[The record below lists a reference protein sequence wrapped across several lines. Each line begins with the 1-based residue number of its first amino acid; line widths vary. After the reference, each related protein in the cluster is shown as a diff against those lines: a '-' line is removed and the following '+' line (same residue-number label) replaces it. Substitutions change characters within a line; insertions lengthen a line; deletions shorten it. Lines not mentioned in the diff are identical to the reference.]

1 MNIRAKI
8 RWEWFIISVLSLV
21 IIVGGY
27 LYLEKDKELKTNK
40 VQPLVE
46 KSKNQ
51 TEKDRILQKY
61 EKLEL
66 SYTNT
71 IHEIENV
78 VQDENINLAI
88 LKENLQ
94 QILETIKDEKDKINN
109 SSIDSIKYTSQKKA
123 RQLNEL
129 LEMSKEVLAER
140 LIELQEKNSKLTID
154 NRKLYYNLKKSIDHF
169 EKEKARNIYL
179 NEKVANVN
187 EKIRALE
194 TEGMQSKQELKSLK
208 REKSKLQKQITK
220 SNELIKVQDKQIQ
233 EMGEILR
240 KLNID
245 CYYIYEKGNPVEEA
259 KIYLTAQGISEK
271 YVQYFIR
278 KKPDIYVRF
287 KIPKDLYG
295 TGIDKIE
302 LKLYNSLNIEIYSVV
317 KSIHSEDVK
326 IIIPNKNYL
335 PGKYSIAIFSGDE
348 NLLID
353 ERYWIKISK

>member
-1 MNIRAKI
+1 MSLKSKI
-8 RWEWFIISVLSLV
+8 RWEWFAIGVLSVV
-21 IIVGGY
+21 IVIGGF
-27 LYLEKDKELKTNK
+27 LYLEKEKALKTK
-40 VQPLVE
+40 MEKTVVE
-46 KSKNQ
+46 TPEIQS
-51 TEKDRILQKY
+51 EKDRILHKY

-66 SYTNT
+66 AYNNT
-71 IHEIENV
+71 ISEIENV

-94 QILETIKDEKDKINN
+94 QILATIKAEKDKINN
-109 SSIDSIKYTSQKKA
+109 SDIDSIKYSSRKKA

-140 LIELQEKNSKLTID
+140 LIEMQEKNSKLTID
-154 NRKLYYNLKKSIDHF
+154 NRKLYYNLKKSIDNF
-169 EKEKARNIYL
+169 EKEKARNIQL
-179 NEKVANVN
+179 NEKVGQIN
-187 EKIRALE
+187 EKIQALE

-208 REKSKLQKQITK
+208 REKSKLEKKLTESNQII
-220 SNELIKVQDKQIQ
+220 NVQDKQIR
-233 EMGEILR
+233 ELGEIIR
-240 KLNID
+240 KVNID

-259 KIYLTAQGISEK
+259 KIYLTSQGMSEK

-278 KKPDIYVRF
+278 KKPDIYVQF

-295 TGIDKIE
+295 AGIDKIE
-302 LKLYNSLNIEIYSVV
+302 LKLYNSLNVEIYSVV
-317 KSIHSEDVK
+317 KPVNSENMK

-335 PGKYSIAIFSGDE
+335 PGKYSIAIFAGDE